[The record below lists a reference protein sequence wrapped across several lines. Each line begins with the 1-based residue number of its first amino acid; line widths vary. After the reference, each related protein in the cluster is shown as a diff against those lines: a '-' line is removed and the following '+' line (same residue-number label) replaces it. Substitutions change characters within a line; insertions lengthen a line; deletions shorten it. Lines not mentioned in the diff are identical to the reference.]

1 MKFLV
6 YLDKAMLV
14 TYLSILNAA
23 AGILM
28 LLSPNYKHVQ
38 LPWIMI
44 FLVIAGIADMF
55 DGTIARKMEL
65 SEHRKAFGIQIDSLA
80 DTISFVVFPALL
92 MLRVSSNNGA
102 SFVIACIYLFAGI
115 NRLAWFNTKTEE
127 NIGFYQGLPVTFAA
141 LIFPVIYIIC
151 YLFRL
156 PHIDIILQVVTAI
169 TAVLFVTNFK
179 LNKPGK
185 KMKIVFATIAIAAVL
200 ILFAIA

>member
-1 MKFLV
+1 
-6 YLDKAMLV
+6 MLV

-28 LLSPNYKHVQ
+28 LLSPNYKHIQ

-65 SEHRKAFGIQIDSLA
+65 TEHRKQFGIQIDSLA
-80 DTISFVVFPALL
+80 DTISFVVFPALI
-92 MLRVSSNNGA
+92 MLRVSSNGGM
-102 SFVIACIYLFAGI
+102 SFIIACAYLFAGI

-141 LIFPVIYIIC
+141 LIFPVVYIIC

-156 PHIDIILQVVTAI
+156 PHLDIILQVVTAI
-169 TAVLFVTNFK
+169 TGILFVTNFK

-185 KMKIVFATIAIAAVL
+185 KMKVIISAIAIAAVL

>member
-1 MKFLV
+1 MKLLG
-6 YLDKAMLV
+6 YMDKAMIV
-14 TYLSILNAA
+14 TYISILNAA
-23 AGILM
+23 SGILM

-65 SEHRKAFGIQIDSLA
+65 SEHRKQFGVQIDSLA
-80 DTISFVVFPALL
+80 DTISFVVFPALI
-92 MLRVSSNNGA
+92 MLRLSSNMGM
-102 SFVIACIYLFAGI
+102 SFVIACVYMFAGI

-141 LIFPVIYIIC
+141 LIMPVVYIIC

-156 PHIDIILQVVTAI
+156 PHLDIIFQVITAI
-169 TAVLFVTNFK
+169 LAILFITNFK
-179 LNKPGK
+179 LKKPGK
-185 KMKIVFATIAIAAVL
+185 KLKIVFSIIAIAAVL